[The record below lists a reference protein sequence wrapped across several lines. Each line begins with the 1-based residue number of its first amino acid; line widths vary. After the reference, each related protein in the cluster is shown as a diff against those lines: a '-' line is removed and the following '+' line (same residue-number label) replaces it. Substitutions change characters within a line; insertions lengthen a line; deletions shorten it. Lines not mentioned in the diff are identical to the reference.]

1 MERKP
6 VPAGAGFLA
15 YMSENNQT
23 VSIIVPVYQLEKYIV
38 TTISCVLAQTYTDWE
53 LLLVEDC
60 SKDNTHQVITDYL
73 AEHPDERIRLIRQ
86 EKNQG
91 AAAARNRGVRESRGR
106 YIAYLDGD
114 DLWEPEKL
122 DHELRFLKEKKAA
135 FVFMSYEFA
144 DAEGVGTGK
153 VVHVPERLTYRQALK
168 NTTIFTTT
176 VMFDTD
182 RISKDMLEMPQ
193 IKSEDTALWWKVLR
207 QGYVAYGLDENLV
220 RYRRPPVSLS
230 SNKIEAIRRIWYL
243 YRKAEG
249 LNVFISAYYFCF
261 WAWRAVARRI

>member
-1 MERKP
+1 MGNKMP
-6 VPAGAGFLA
+6 MKD
-15 YMSENNQT
+15 YSET
-23 VSIIVPVYQLEKYIV
+23 VSIIVPVYQLEKYILQ
-38 TTISCVLAQTYTDWE
+38 TISCVLAQTYADWE

-60 SKDNTHQVITDYL
+60 SKDNTDGVITEYL
-73 AEHPDERIRLIRQ
+73 AAHPDERIRLIRQ
-86 EKNQG
+86 EENLG
-91 AAAARNRGVRESRGR
+91 AAEARNRGVRESRGR

-144 DAEGVGTGK
+144 DSEGVGNGK

-176 VMFDTD
+176 VMFDTR
-182 RISKDMLEMPQ
+182 RIGKEMLEMPR
-193 IKSEDTALWWKVLR
+193 IKSEDTALWWKILR

-220 RYRRPPVSLS
+220 RYRRPPKSLS

-249 LNVFISAYYFCF
+249 LDVFRSGYYFCF